1 MFWKLI
7 VKLVRQQFRRFKR
20 SRCDG
25 RCRGSVLRNTFTA
38 SQNNLDKQKRPLC
51 NISAQRE
58 HAVFPH
64 NVKLTL
70 ESVRSS

>member
-7 VKLVRQQFRRFKR
+7 VKLVRQHFRRFRR

-25 RCRGSVLRNTFTA
+25 RCRGSVLGNTFTA
-38 SQNNLDKQKRPLC
+38 SQNNLDNQKRPLC
-51 NISAQRE
+51 NISTAGTRS
-58 HAVFPH
+58 FSH

-70 ESVRSS
+70 ESLRSS